1 MANDK
6 LIKRPITAEAVPVAR
21 PMTPIDPNKDAGWPP
36 TWQLLAD
43 TIKLVQHLSFHH
55 YSPLDSEPYSV
66 SCSFNDGYVSFKGK
80 TPTHALRKLVLML
93 KAQLAIRN
101 ASR

>member
-6 LIKRPITAEAVPVAR
+6 LIKRPVPVAQPVAR
-21 PMTPIDPNKDAGWPP
+21 AIPLDPNKDAGWPP

-43 TIKLVQHLSFHH
+43 TVKLVQHLSFH
-55 YSPLDSEPYSV
+55 YGSAMDSEPYSV
-66 SCSFNDGYVSFKGK
+66 SCSLDDGYVSFKGK

-101 ASR
+101 SIL